1 MSSTLTIKTTDNP
14 TQTANMAN
22 SDVPAPRH
30 SSRNVNS
37 AYASNNMKNHKGVAP
52 GGDAWV
58 NNPPATKRQRT
69 DSKHDTEDGTH
80 TPGPNTPATTNSGGT
95 PAKLAR
101 PGGDSK
107 GDSEGGSDGAAAN
120 PALRGVDKKARAA
133 WSAEAAALGYEAGTI
148 KNSAYVLLAA
158 SGASGMTVAAIV
170 DAATKQGLYSWG
182 TCKTPNN
189 SVTAALSQDTTFV
202 RIAPSTYALRSTL
215 KGAAGPVPQAR
226 TSSGSIN
233 SGAPTRSGSGLSG
246 GAVAGRNASGQNASS
261 KARKREREAA
271 AREAQ
276 LRGAVAMAG
285 PPADAAGLDVDAVA
299 EMMEDEYDAAAPM
312 MMGHGVSYA
321 VPKYGIHD
329 RGMGGM
335 GGETYEHTARSLAME
350 SYRRRMD
357 VCGGAVTCE
366 AFAPLPMT
374 RPDYDMEEAT
384 AGSCLLWYPTANPA
398 PEVFERPSPLKEPTE
413 ALMRATSWKDE
424 AKAAMAGSPV
434 TGGADREM
442 SRLGSGHLPKWVLES
457 FNDSSIAAA

>member
-1 MSSTLTIKTTDNP
+1 M
-14 TQTANMAN
+14 
-22 SDVPAPRH
+22 
-30 SSRNVNS
+30 
-37 AYASNNMKNHKGVAP
+37 
-52 GGDAWV
+52 
-58 NNPPATKRQRT
+58 
-69 DSKHDTEDGTH
+69 
-80 TPGPNTPATTNSGGT
+80 
-95 PAKLAR
+95 
-101 PGGDSK
+101 
-107 GDSEGGSDGAAAN
+107 
-120 PALRGVDKKARAA
+120 
-133 WSAEAAALGYEAGTI
+133 
-148 KNSAYVLLAA
+148 
-158 SGASGMTVAAIV
+158 
-170 DAATKQGLYSWG
+170 YSWG

-271 AREAQ
+271 AREAA
-276 LRGAVAMAG
+276 REAAMAG
-285 PPADAAGLDVDAVA
+285 PPRMDAGLDVDAVA

-312 MMGHGVSYA
+312 MMGHGVSYV
-321 VPKYGIHD
+321 VPKYG
-329 RGMGGM
+329 GSGL
-335 GGETYEHTARSLAME
+335 GGETYEHMARSLAME

-357 VCGGAVTCE
+357 VCGGAMTADAE
-366 AFAPLPMT
+366 AFVPLPMT
-374 RPDYDMEEAT
+374 RPEYDMEEAT

-413 ALMRATSWKDE
+413 ALMRASSWKDE

-434 TGGADREM
+434 FGGADREM